1 MKIGF
6 LSICAM
12 MFLLYGTDCR
22 ADAQGETVKP
32 DETMVSQQKYRVF
45 SKSKKSAIRNE
56 KRRASKKS
64 KQDVSNSQESDEEE
78 FYDAVDPEYNAW
90 LEKKKLDE
98 RNSAESEAN
107 KSPWYRD
114 SRSFADVVKGV
125 KKEDVSDSEDD
136 KTVVSGSEENLDE
149 EAIEEPKKNPWFRD
163 KRTFAQVVSGVKKE
177 EVDDSNDDKT
187 VVGDEDY
194 QQEIEKN
201 VTQSSKKAKNKLKS
215 TGKYQAKIESGKKKY
230 EERRAREEKNGKS
243 AWKNFK

>member
-1 MKIGF
+1 MKIGI

-22 ADAQGETVKP
+22 ADAQGETVEL
-32 DETMVSQQKYRVF
+32 DETAVSQQKYRVF

-78 FYDAVDPEYNAW
+78 FYDAVDPEYDAW
-90 LEKKKLDE
+90 LEKKNLDE
-98 RNSAESEAN
+98 KNSDESEAN

-114 SRSFADVVKGV
+114 SRSFADVEKGV
-125 KKEDVSDSEDD
+125 KEEDVSDSEDD
-136 KTVVSGSEENLDE
+136 E
-149 EAIEEPKKNPWFRD
+149 
-163 KRTFAQVVSGVKKE
+163 
-177 EVDDSNDDKT
+177 T

-201 VTQSSKKAKNKLKS
+201 VTQSSKKAKKKTKS
-215 TGKYQAKIESGKKKY
+215 SGKDQAKIKSGKKKY
-230 EERRAREEKNGKS
+230 EERRAREKKNGKS

>member
-22 ADAQGETVKP
+22 ADAQGETVEL
-32 DETMVSQQKYRVF
+32 DETAVSQQKYRVF
-45 SKSKKSAIRNE
+45 PKSRKNAIRNE
-56 KRRASKKS
+56 KRRELKKS
-64 KQDVSNSQESDEEE
+64 KQNVSNSQEPDEEE

-90 LEKKKLDE
+90 LENKNLDE
-98 RNSAESEAN
+98 KNSDESEAN

-125 KKEDVSDSEDD
+125 KEEDVSDSEDD
-136 KTVVSGSEENLDE
+136 ETVVSDSEENLDE

-163 KRTFAQVVSGVKKE
+163 KRTFAQVVAGVKEE
-177 EVDDSNDDKT
+177 EVNDSNDDET
-187 VVGDEDY
+187 VVDDEDY

-201 VTQSSKKAKNKLKS
+201 VTQSSKKAKKKTKS
-215 TGKYQAKIESGKKKY
+215 SGKDQAKIKSGKKKY
-230 EERRAREEKNGKS
+230 EERRAREKKNGKS